1 LDKGELQVSDKERH
15 QNLESLFKEI
25 ATLVAEM
32 CVNPET
38 KRPYTVTMIEQSM
51 KDAHFSV
58 NTNKSGKQQALDV
71 VKLLQSSGTLPIE
84 RTQMKVKLDIPNKE
98 AKKLK
103 EKLHKL
109 INKVESE
116 DFNATSLEIVSQA
129 K

>member
-1 LDKGELQVSDKERH
+1 
-15 QNLESLFKEI
+15 
-25 ATLVAEM
+25 
-32 CVNPET
+32 
-38 KRPYTVTMIEQSM
+38 MIEQSM